1 MTRNNLLAA
10 VALVISLQISGAALS
25 ETVPA
30 PTPARTTAAPLPGG
44 PTPERS
50 WTARIEYPTA
60 ARARPG
66 GRIVAKLQHYTPYS
80 RRPAIYMVTASRRLA
95 SGKVWIRIQL
105 PQRPNGSQGWVP
117 IRAVTLRAHTTW
129 IRINQRTRAVSVF
142 KEGRK
147 IKSFRAAVGTGGTP
161 TPSGLFAI
169 QDVVATDG
177 QLGPYILTLTA
188 HSRVLK
194 SFAGGDGTIGIH
206 GWPDSGALGKAVS
219 HGCVR
224 MSRTGV
230 RALTR
235 WASAGVPVEI
245 VG

>member
-1 MTRNNLLAA
+1 MPRTRSLVA
-10 VALVISLQISGAALS
+10 VALAVSSHICGTALA
-25 ETVPA
+25 ETAPVPAPARTTVTPLPSA
-30 PTPARTTAAPLPGG
+30 PTPAH
-44 PTPERS
+44 S
-50 WTARIEYPTA
+50 WTARIEYPVA
-60 ARARPG
+60 ARQRPG

-95 SGKVWIRIQL
+95 SGKVWIRVQL

-117 IRAVTLRAHTTW
+117 FGAVTLRAHTTW
-129 IRINQRTRAVSVF
+129 VRISRRARTVSVF
-142 KEGRK
+142 KAGRR
-147 IKSFRAAVGTGGTP
+147 IKTFRAAVGTGGTP

-169 QDVVATDG
+169 HDVVPVTG

-188 HSRVLK
+188 YSRVLRT
-194 SFAGGDGTIGIH
+194 FAGGNGTIGIH
-206 GWPDSGALGKAVS
+206 GWPDGGVLGKAVS